1 MNICP
6 KCGKKFPNDVVFCY
20 ECGIKLVPDAKSLDK
35 ERIEE
40 GKKVLHDIIGGEVI
54 RNREFY
60 RRMVVGGILNTPKAW
75 HKIRSTIMDELK
87 NKDLKPSEIDD
98 RISELIEEMG
108 DPKVKGQAQVYHHLT
123 RENCPHC
130 GASIKETDI
139 FCTECG
145 ARLLNVDSKN
155 YLEEESSNLENDS
168 LNSNKPI
175 ISSTQVQNNSLQNKL
190 ENKFNVDLKDK
201 YWFQCTIEEIKAST
215 FFNEPRRDIDTA
227 YVVLEDLYI
236 LIIKESVFIKT
247 DMGSRKIFYENI
259 ASIDYDKRGVFHA
272 SSSLFIN
279 LKSSDTIQLKFIKEK
294 DANELNKRVE
304 DFITNKHSLNV
315 NNGVNNINNNCSND
329 NQTVSKVD
337 ELVKYAEL
345 YKEGFLT
352 KEEFEMKKK
361 ELL

>member
-40 GKKVLHDIIGGEVI
+40 GKNVLHDIIGGEVL

-60 RRMVVGGILNTPKAW
+60 RRMVDGGILNTPKAW

-87 NKDLKPSEIDD
+87 NKDLKPSEIDG

-108 DPKVKGQAQVYHHLT
+108 DPKVKGQAQIYHHLP

-145 ARLLNVDSKN
+145 ARLLNVESKS
-155 YLEEESSNLENDS
+155 YLENDSSNLENNDS
-168 LNSNKPI
+168 ITPNKPV
-175 ISSTQVQNNSLQNKL
+175 ISSTQVQNNSLETKL
-190 ENKFNVDLKDK
+190 ENKFNIDLKGK

-227 YVVLEDLYI
+227 YVVLEELYI

-247 DMGSRKIFYENI
+247 DMGSRKIFYDNI

-304 DFITNKHSLNV
+304 DFITNKHQLNV
-315 NNGVNNINNNCSND
+315 SSVNNNNISNRNN
-329 NQTVSKVD
+329 NQTVSKAD

>member
-1 MNICP
+1 MKICP
-6 KCGKKFPNDVVFCY
+6 ECGKKFPEDAIFCY
-20 ECGIKLVPDAKSLDK
+20 DCGTKLIQDVKANDK
-35 ERIEE
+35 ARIEE
-40 GKKVLHDIIGGEVI
+40 GKKVLHDIIGGEVV
-54 RNREFY
+54 RNRAFY
-60 RRMVVGGILNTPKAW
+60 RRMVDGGILNTPKAW
-75 HKIRSTIMDELK
+75 HKIRATIIDELK
-87 NKDLKPSEIDD
+87 NKGLKPSEIDS
-98 RISELIEEMG
+98 RISELINEMG
-108 DPKVKGQAQVYHHLT
+108 DPKVKGQAQIYHNLP
-123 RENCPHC
+123 RENCPYC
-130 GASIKETDI
+130 GASIKETNI

-145 ARLLNVDSKN
+145 ARLLNVESKN
-155 YLEEESSNLENDS
+155 FS
-168 LNSNKPI
+168 LNENSSEVSNQQEDISNQTVVISNVPPI
-175 ISSTQVQNNSLQNKL
+175 NPNQSKI
-190 ENKFNVDLKDK
+190 ENKFNVNLKGK

-215 FFNEPRRDIDTA
+215 FFNEPRRDVDTA

-247 DMGSRKIFYENI
+247 DMGRRKIFYDNI

-294 DANELNKRVE
+294 DANELNKRLE
-304 DFITNKHSLNV
+304 DFITNKHQLNK
-315 NNGVNNINNNCSND
+315 NNGDNCNNND
-329 NQTVSKVD
+329 QIVSKAD